1 MEESLIEKLTGEYG
15 SPLYVF
21 DKAGLVSDFNQLQKA
36 FRSYYPK
43 YRVAYSYKTNYAPRI
58 CGIIRELGGLAE
70 VVSDMEMTIAR
81 KVGYPDGEILYNGPT
96 KGPLMEGFLLNGGI
110 VNIDNPAETGRI
122 VALAQSHPE
131 RVLNVGIRVNM
142 DVGQPFVSRFGMEAY
157 TEEFDAVVKFLRE
170 TPNVH
175 LIGLH
180 CHIGRS
186 RGVDAWKA
194 RAEYMLGVADQYF
207 ERPPEF
213 IDLGSGMFG
222 HMEASLAQQFGDDVP
237 DFEDYAQAVAGE
249 FARHYAALSEEDKPW
264 LLTEPGTTLI
274 SAHISV
280 ITRVTGIKKLRGKI
294 FANLDSCLYN
304 VGEMCRIKNLPVSVV
319 PGGGERTYY
328 DAAVLAGYT
337 CLEYDV
343 ILPSYT
349 GELGV
354 GDYVVVGNCG
364 GYSNVS
370 KPPFISPNCAMV
382 EWDGSRSTLFKR
394 AETPDDVLSTYI
406 FEL

>member
-1 MEESLIEKLTGEYG
+1 MMEKSLIERLTGEYG
-15 SPLYVF
+15 CPLYVF

-43 YRVAYSYKTNYAPRI
+43 YRIAYSYKTNYAPRI
-58 CGIIRELGGLAE
+58 CSIVRELGGLAE
-70 VVSDMEMTIAR
+70 VVSDMELTIAR

-96 KGPLMEGFLLNGGI
+96 KGPLMEDFLLKGGI
-110 VNIDNPAETGRI
+110 VNIDNPAE
-122 VALAQSHPE
+122 ALRVVDCANAHPE
-131 RVLNVGIRVNM
+131 SVLQVGIRVNM

-157 TEEFDAVVKFLRE
+157 TEEFDTVVKCLRE
-170 TPNVH
+170 TPNIR

-186 RGVDAWKA
+186 RGVEAWKA
-194 RAEYMLGVADQYF
+194 RAEYMLGVADRYF
-207 ERPPEF
+207 ECPPAF

-222 HMEASLAQQFGDDVP
+222 NMEESLARQFGDDIP
-237 DFEDYAQAVAGE
+237 TFEDYAQVVAGE
-249 FARHYAALSEEDKPW
+249 FARHYVHLPETEKPW

-280 ITRVTGIKKLRGKI
+280 IARVTGIKRLRGKD
-294 FANLDSCLYN
+294 FANLDCCLYN
-304 VGEMCRIKNLPVSVV
+304 VGEMCRIKNMPLQVV
-319 PGGGERTYY
+319 PGGGERRHYESI
-328 DAAVLAGYT
+328 ALSGYT

-343 ILPSYT
+343 IHPSYS

-370 KPPFISPNCAMV
+370 KPPFIAPNCAMV

-406 FEL
+406 F